1 MKKYSFIFL
10 MFALLASQ
18 VQAKTIHWLT
28 FIDTTDPKV
37 GDIDKNTH
45 IILYSHWID
54 LVNATLKDNGYSV
67 NVIDV
72 YGNETSQKKCTNTVQ
87 NLRCDKDDIV
97 MFYYVGH
104 GTENTG
110 VNKFPLLCMAEND
123 PRKFV
128 PFTWIHNSLKDLG
141 ARLTISIAM
150 CCNARQ
156 GVPGMTSPELS
167 ANYGVTYVDDN
178 MAKAIKAM
186 FLNYA
191 GDLIV
196 ASASPAESSYPCNSG
211 LGLTDFFT
219 LSLLKQ
225 FNVVLPGNSSSDW
238 QSMLTEIRTEVKNNV
253 MQSYGESQTAMW
265 INNLNSVSTPPKTK
279 PEKPDGEVEKRGDN
293 SDIKSKLNK
302 ILTFISSENA
312 DDDDRE
318 KMANS
323 FEGVCAKKL
332 IVRMM
337 SQDGDV
343 VVDKEPIS
351 DFLGRISTSSL
362 LKNVSVVDFEMNQDG
377 VISSLKVREVYK
389 KKKTNFKF

>member
-1 MKKYSFIFL
+1 

-18 VQAKTIHWLT
+18 VEAKTIHWLT
-28 FIDTTDPKV
+28 FIDTTDPYV

-45 IILYSHWID
+45 SILYSHWID

-72 YGNETSQKKCTNTVQ
+72 YGNETSGAKCTNTVR
-87 NLRCDKDDIV
+87 NLHCEKDDIV

-110 VNKFPLLCMAEND
+110 VSKYPLLCMAEHDIN
-123 PRKFV
+123 KFV
-128 PFTWIHNSLKDLG
+128 PFSWVHETLRGHG

-156 GVPGMTSPELS
+156 GVPGMASPGFG
-167 ANYGVTYVDDN
+167 ANYGATYVDES
-178 MAKAIKAM
+178 MARAIKTM
-186 FLNYA
+186 FLNYT
-191 GDLIV
+191 GDLMV

-225 FNVVLPGNSSSDW
+225 FNVVLPENSSSDW
-238 QSMLTEIRTEVKNNV
+238 QSMLTDIRTEVKNNV
-253 MQSYGESQTAMW
+253 MQSRGESQTAMW
-265 INNLNSVSTPPKTK
+265 TNNLTSGSTPTKTTPKK
-279 PEKPDGEVEKRGDN
+279 PTRKVEKKGDN
-293 SDIKSKLNK
+293 SDIKSKLNE

-318 KMANS
+318 NMAKNLES
-323 FEGVCAKKL
+323 VCSKKL

-337 SQDGDV
+337 PQDGDV
-343 VVDKEPIS
+343 PVDKEPIS
-351 DFLGRISTSSL
+351 VFLGRISTSSL
-362 LKNVSVVDFEMNQDG
+362 IKNVSVVDFEMNQNG
-377 VISSLKVREVYK
+377 EISSLKVREVYK
-389 KKKTNFKF
+389 NKKVNFKF